1 MRDILW
7 QIALTDALLIC
18 IAASIGWWFRS
29 WISKERDELLS
40 KLEALQEQQQ
50 RLQRVCDR
58 LELVSNSLEWMSRSY
73 GGEEMRK
80 SSDSRQEP
88 DNVYAHVCERLERGH
103 TAVAIAKDLQMR
115 VAEVEL
121 LGRMMRLR
129 RR

>member
-40 KLEALQEQQQ
+40 QLEALQEQQQ

-58 LELVSNSLEWMSRSY
+58 LELVSNSLEWTGRRHGE
-73 GGEEMRK
+73 GGVGK
-80 SSDSRQEP
+80 IP
-88 DNVYAHVCERLERGH
+88 DNRHGLDDVYARAWERLERGDA
-103 TAVAIAKDLQMR
+103 AVAVAKELEMGAVSYTHQTLPTILR
-115 VAEVEL
+115 V
-121 LGRMMRLR
+121 
-129 RR
+129 